1 MLPSKDLTGKTI
13 EITIWNNMWY
23 SRVVTISA
31 GQLNNFGNRFEAG
44 KLYYFNMSSSGAG
57 SMVYSPT
64 RSIGGVKWATGNLVA
79 DGANGCRIG
88 GALDGGLYFRWGGL
102 IGWEG
107 STVTAVVKPSSFT
120 QTPNWI
126 SVNPYDATDYLG
138 AGIANPSLKPIVDS
152 PESGIGDPCR
162 VYLGSGWRMPTS
174 RELRVLFSMPYWS
187 YSSSLGSYIQYNDGF
202 RGLFFPVSSYI
213 TQDGQLATPSYW
225 GNVWS
230 ATPAREATES
240 SPPYAY
246 ISRWRES
253 GIDPVADILRNWALP
268 VRCVQE

>member
-64 RSIGGVKWATGNLVA
+64 RSIGG
-79 DGANGCRIG
+79 
-88 GALDGGLYFRWGGL
+88 ALDGGLYFRWGGL

-120 QTPNWI
+120 QTPNWS

-174 RELRVLFSMPYWS
+174 RETPCYLNRWA
-187 YSSSLGSYIQYNDGF
+187 G
-202 RGLFFPVSSYI
+202 VSAI
-213 TQDGQLATPSYW
+213 VRLHRAG
-225 GNVWS
+225 G
-230 ATPAREATES
+230 
-240 SPPYAY
+240 
-246 ISRWRES
+246 S
-253 GIDPVADILRNWALP
+253 GIPSALMHRSYPPALQLLGTIL
-268 VRCVQE
+268 